1 MQWGRG
7 MLWPRLRQND
17 TYQDIFMGYMGGDHG
32 AMLRSGEVGIREFWR
47 LLYDSLEVNTNE

>member
-1 MQWGRG
+1 